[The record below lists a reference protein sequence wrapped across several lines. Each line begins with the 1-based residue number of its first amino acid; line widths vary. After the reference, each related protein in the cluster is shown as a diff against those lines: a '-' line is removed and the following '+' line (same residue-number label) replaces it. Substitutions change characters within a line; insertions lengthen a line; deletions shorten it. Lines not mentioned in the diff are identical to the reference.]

1 MVARSSQGFTDSATR
16 VEVDGRGNYPRA
28 VGKPAAR
35 ILVVDDEP
43 LVRWSVAETLTAA
56 GYDVEEAGNAKAAL
70 KILSS
75 PAPAGYSAD
84 DRPFDVALLDVRLP
98 DSDGLG
104 LLATMRAR
112 APSLAIALM
121 TAFGTK
127 ALAQSAICLGAFT
140 VLDKPFD
147 MDDVLRLVRQATE
160 SRPH

>member
-1 MVARSSQGFTDSATR
+1 MVAQSSQGFADSATR
-16 VEVDGRGNYPRA
+16 AEADVRGNYPR
-28 VGKPAAR
+28 VGGKPAVR

-43 LVRWSVAETLTAA
+43 LVRWSVAETLAAA
-56 GYDVEEAGNAKAAL
+56 GYDVEQASDARTAL
-70 KILSS
+70 EILGS
-75 PAPAGYSAD
+75 PAPSGNGSQN
-84 DRPFDVALLDVRLP
+84 RPFDVALLDVRLP

-121 TAFGTK
+121 TAYGTRE
-127 ALAQSAICLGAFT
+127 LAQSAIRLGAFS

-147 MDDVLRLVRQATE
+147 MDDVLRLVRRATE